1 MEMAMASLD
10 ASSGGDRSSSGLKEA
25 ARAAANLIGTDD
37 LEGAPVYR
45 ASAGRIGEIEQ
56 LLFDKVSGM
65 ATYVVVKIASVAG
78 SDVCLP
84 IPWSHISYN
93 DKLACYEVDLSDGK
107 FADAPRYR
115 RESPWDWTS
124 LKVRRRVYDFYH
136 DKPSAGM

>member
-1 MEMAMASLD
+1 MASLD
-10 ASSGGDRSSSGLKEA
+10 TSSGGDRNSRDSIKDA

-37 LEGAPVYR
+37 IEGAPVYR

-56 LLFDKVSGM
+56 LLFDKFSGK
-65 ATYVVVKIASVAG
+65 ATYVVVKIASVGG
-78 SDVCLP
+78 SDVFLP

-107 FADAPRYR
+107 LADAPRYR

-124 LKVRRRVYDFYH
+124 PKVRRRIYDYYH
-136 DKPSAGM
+136 DKPSAGF